1 VQQQPEVSVIVPVYN
16 GRATLSR
23 CVESVLAQ
31 TLGDFE
37 LFLVDDGSTDGSAEE
52 LDKIDDPRVT
62 VVHQANSGGPGSPRN
77 AGLDLAR
84 GEFVFFLDADDWLGP
99 EALARMVAAAR
110 ENCTDIVI
118 GKYIGVGRTV
128 PRRLFRRNVGHT
140 TMMDDVPDLYAS
152 LSPLKLFRRSL
163 LDGLRFPEGLFSHED
178 QVFTATAYFRA
189 SGVSVLTDYDYYFWV
204 EREDGSSVLQQG
216 GARDEDFFPAI
227 AKVMRVVVE
236 NTPPGILRNRMLR
249 RNFRVEIIPRFGPG
263 YLAASDAERKI
274 TERYALGLAE
284 EFLNPE
290 ITVRLSPFARQV
302 VHCLE
307 HGLREELLEIVRFR
321 VSGAT
326 PEIKVIDGRAYAL
339 APGFDVLPRSCY
351 DVSDR
356 MPFEPEVVTIDW
368 TASRL
373 LISGTAQVAGAAP
386 RPLTLV
392 LRSRRHPERFREVPL
407 GDGPDFSLALDL
419 SDVGGGG
426 PLGGGIWDLWVN
438 LDLDGVPV
446 SNRLRRGV
454 DEPPPIRYAP
464 VKGPVSPMVKL
475 YFTEFWEKVSLHVG
489 ASKPVPAV
497 VVDTATVSLGKFSL
511 RGRLPVGGAVTVRII
526 ARHRADGRS
535 RAATARLAGDM
546 FVATFGLRDWQDGRW
561 DLYYEIVGGDGVAR
575 GRVMPGTFEK
585 MGAVSLWRLGI
596 PYRTKTD
603 ELSVQLTTRPLLRK
617 AAKRLGMAR

>member
-1 VQQQPEVSVIVPVYN
+1 VRQPEVSVIVPVYN
-16 GRATLSR
+16 GRATLWR

-77 AGLDLAR
+77 AGLDLAT

-110 ENCTDIVI
+110 ENCTDVVI

-128 PRRLFRRNVGHT
+128 PRRLFRRNVDHT
-140 TMMDDVPDLYAS
+140 TMMDDSPDLYAS

-163 LDGLRFPEGLFSHED
+163 LNGLRFPEGLFSHED

-189 SGVSVLTDYDYYFWV
+189 SGVSVLADYDYYFWV

-274 TERYALGLAE
+274 TEEYALGLAK
-284 EFLNPE
+284 EFLNDE
-290 ITVRLSPFARQV
+290 ITERLTPFARQV

-321 VSGAT
+321 VSGAR
-326 PEIKVIDGRAYAL
+326 PEIKIIDGRAYAL
-339 APGFDVLPRSCY
+339 APGFEVLPRTCY
-351 DVSDR
+351 DVTDK
-356 MPFEPEVVTIDW
+356 MPFEPEAVTIEW
-368 TASRL
+368 AGPRL
-373 LISGTAQVAGAAP
+373 LISGTAQVAGASP

-407 GDGPDFSLALDL
+407 GEGPDFSLSLDL
-419 SDVGGGG
+419 ADVGGGG
-426 PLGGGIWDLWVN
+426 PLGGGIWDLWVT

-464 VKGPVSPMVKL
+464 VKGPVSPMVKV

-489 ASKPVPAV
+489 ASKPVPPV
-497 VVDTATVSLGKFSL
+497 VVDTAKVSRGRLNV
-511 RGRLPVGGAVTVRII
+511 RGRLPVGGPVTVRII
-526 ARHRADGRS
+526 ARLRTDGRS
-535 RAATARLAGDM
+535 RDATARLAGDIWN
-546 FVATFGLRDWQDGRW
+546 ATFSLRDWQDGRW

-575 GRVMPGTFEK
+575 GRLTPGSLEK
-585 MGAVSLWRLGI
+585 IGTVSLWRLAI

-603 ELSVQLTTRPLLRK
+603 ELSVQMTTRPLLRK
-617 AAKRLGMAR
+617 AAKRLGMVR